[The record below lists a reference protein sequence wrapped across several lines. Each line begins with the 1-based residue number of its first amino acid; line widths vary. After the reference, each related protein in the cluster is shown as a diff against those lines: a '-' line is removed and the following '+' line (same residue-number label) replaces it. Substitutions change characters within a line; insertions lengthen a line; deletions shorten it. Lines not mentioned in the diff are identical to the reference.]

1 MIYMIQPEINSKWCK
16 KENKKEMYNVICI
29 SNEEVERVVYQKY
42 YQKDEEYGEN
52 IYYRPVK
59 IFLDKFELYKS

>member
-1 MIYMIQPEINSKWCK
+1 
-16 KENKKEMYNVICI
+16 MYNVICI